1 MIHRLRPRTGRTRR
15 IGLAGLAA
23 CILALGISVADPR
36 ALAGWLAA
44 CLFWSSLPIGALV
57 LAMMT
62 RLIPGRWAAE
72 LRPLT
77 DYALMLLPLAA
88 LSILPVL
95 LAPSAL
101 YDWVHAAPESG
112 FRAVYLTPWFFS
124 LRTLAFFAVAMLLAV
139 LLLNRR
145 RDQSSL
151 SAVGLI
157 VLVLTNSMIATDWL
171 MSLDAGFHSS
181 GFGLYVLSIQVTIAL
196 ASLILARLNE
206 PGARAGVLGGLL
218 LTALLLWAYLA
229 FMQYVIIWSGNLP
242 EGVLWYQRR
251 AAGFWSLVEYAIGA
265 LHLAPAFLLLFGAM
279 RRSPSWL
286 AALALSTLIGK
297 AMEAAWLVLP
307 ARTDHGWP
315 TAATSILA
323 FAGLGCL
330 TLAVAAEAPRLLQGL
345 DGKRL
350 HPKEAAR

>member
-1 MIHRLRPRTGRTRR
+1 MMI
-15 IGLAGLAA
+15 
-23 CILALGISVADPR
+23 
-36 ALAGWLAA
+36 
-44 CLFWSSLPIGALV
+44 
-57 LAMMT
+57 
-62 RLIPGRWAAE
+62 RLIPGRWGAE
-72 LRPLT
+72 LRPLA
-77 DYALMLLPLAA
+77 DGALMLLPLAA
-88 LSILPVL
+88 VSILPVL

-101 YDWVHAAPESG
+101 YGWANTAPESA
-112 FRAVYLTPWFFS
+112 FRAAYLTPWFFS
-124 LRTLAFFAVAMLLAV
+124 LRTLAFFAVTMLLAF

-145 RDQSSL
+145 RDLSAL

-157 VLVLTNSMIATDWL
+157 VLVLIDTMIATDWL

-196 ASLILARLNE
+196 AFLILARLRE
-206 PGARAGVLGGLL
+206 PGAQANVLGGLL
-218 LTALLLWAYLA
+218 LTALLLWAYFA

-251 AAGFWSLVEYAIGA
+251 AAGFWSLAEYAIGA

-297 AMEAAWLVLP
+297 TMEAAWLVLP
-307 ARTDHGWP
+307 ASTDHGWP

-330 TLAVAAEAPRLLQGL
+330 TLAVAVEAPRLLQALGE
-345 DGKRL
+345 KRL

>member
-1 MIHRLRPRTGRTRR
+1 MIRTSRPGTGRTRAV
-15 IGLAGLAA
+15 GLAGLAA
-23 CILALGISVADPR
+23 CILALGIAAADPR

-44 CLFWSSLPIGALV
+44 CLFWSSLPVGALV

-62 RLIPGRWAAE
+62 RLIPGRWGAD
-72 LRPLT
+72 LRALA
-77 DYALMLLPLAA
+77 DGALMLLPLAA
-88 LSILPVL
+88 LSLVPIL

-101 YDWVHAAPESG
+101 YGWVHAAPEPA
-112 FRAVYLTPWFFS
+112 FRAVYLTPWFFG
-124 LRTLAFFAVAMLLAV
+124 LRTVAFFALAMLLAF
-139 LLLNRR
+139 LLLYRR
-145 RDQSSL
+145 RDLSSV
-151 SAVGLI
+151 SAAGLI
-157 VLVLTNSMIATDWL
+157 VLVLIDTMIATDWL
-171 MSLDAGFHSS
+171 VSLDAGFHSS

-196 ASLILARLNE
+196 AFLILARLSE
-206 PGARAGVLGGLL
+206 PGAQAGVLGGLL
-218 LTALLLWAYLA
+218 LTALLLWAYFA

-297 AMEAAWLVLP
+297 VLETAWLVLP

-330 TLAVAAEAPRLLQGL
+330 TFAVVAEAPRLLRAL
-345 DGKRL
+345 DEKRWR
-350 HPKEAAR
+350 PKEAAR

>member
-1 MIHRLRPRTGRTRR
+1 MIRALRPGTGRTRA

-23 CILALGISVADPR
+23 CILALGIAAADPR

-44 CLFWSSLPIGALV
+44 CLFWSSLPIGALA

-62 RLIPGRWAAE
+62 RLIPGRWSAE
-72 LRPLT
+72 LRELT
-77 DYALMLLPLAA
+77 DGALMLLPLAA
-88 LSILPVL
+88 VSILPVL
-95 LAPSAL
+95 LAPGAL
-101 YDWVHAAPESG
+101 YGWAHAAQEPG
-112 FRAVYLTPWFFS
+112 FRAAYLTPWFFS
-124 LRTLAFFAVAMLLAV
+124 LRTLAFFAVAMLLAI

-145 RDQSSL
+145 RDLSSV
-151 SAVGLI
+151 SAAGLI
-157 VLVLTNSMIATDWL
+157 VLVLIDSMIATDWL

-181 GFGLYVLSIQVTIAL
+181 GFGLYVLSIQFTIAL
-196 ASLILARLNE
+196 AFLILARLRE
-206 PGARAGVLGGLL
+206 PGAQADVLGSLL

-251 AAGFWSLVEYAIGA
+251 AAGFWSLAEYAIGA

-297 AMEAAWLVLP
+297 ALEAAWLVLP
-307 ARTDHGWP
+307 ARTDHGWL

-330 TLAVAAEAPRLLQGL
+330 TLAVVAEAPRLLQAL
-345 DGKRL
+345 DEKRWR
-350 HPKEAAR
+350 PKEAAR